1 MKWRCCLSQV
11 RPGRYHH
18 PTRAARAGTPVRC
31 RFCIHRPT
39 MQIDSVRRFTLLSS
53 VLISLTCYRVYD
65 FLCKASRRAP
75 FSKPSHYVR
84 MRLVNGLRREGF
96 ACGFWHCSFSL
107 LPGVIQSSVSFGA
120 SARLGSSC
128 WRALDSSFLVLPFGN
143 DFLLIALVSSSRG
156 LVWIVYVMV
165 SALGSLLGVFIVDSI
180 IRKAGEKGL
189 AKFVKPK
196 RVKQLKQKMDK
207 GVGWVICTSTL
218 LPPPF
223 PFTTVIMSA
232 SALQTSRA
240 KLFGGVF
247 AGRLVRFTIEAVLA
261 LYFGKHILRFL
272 NSPILDYV
280 VYSLILI
287 AVIGSIL
294 SLLKWLRRS

>member
-1 MKWRCCLSQV
+1 MRIL
-11 RPGRYHH
+11 
-18 PTRAARAGTPVRC
+18 ALFIFA
-31 RFCIHRPT
+31 
-39 MQIDSVRRFTLLSS
+39 SS
-53 VLISLTCYRVYD
+53 WGYTI
-65 FLCKASRRAP
+65 
-75 FSKPSHYVR
+75 
-84 MRLVNGLRREGF
+84 
-96 ACGFWHCSFSL
+96 
-107 LPGVIQSSVSFGA
+107 VSFFR
-120 SARLGSSC
+120 RLGALGLFLLG
-128 WRALDSSFLVLPFGN
+128 ALDSSFLVLPFGN

-180 IRKAGEKGL
+180 LRKAGEKGP

-207 GVGWVICTSTL
+207 GAGWVICTSTL

-247 AGRLVRFTIEAVLA
+247 AGRLVRFTIEALLA

-272 NSPILDYV
+272 KSPILDYV